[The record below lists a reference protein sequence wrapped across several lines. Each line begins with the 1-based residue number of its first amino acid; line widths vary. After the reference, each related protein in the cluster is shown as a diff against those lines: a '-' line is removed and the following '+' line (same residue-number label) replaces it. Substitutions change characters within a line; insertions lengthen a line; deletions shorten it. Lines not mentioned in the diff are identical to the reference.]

1 LDVWPALPL
10 VVEGSTAIT
19 PGTDN
24 IIAALGQSDRVCK
37 VELSLG
43 GQELE
48 EVLAAMQV
56 PFPELTQMVLSS
68 DDDSETA
75 LVIPDS
81 FLGGSAPRLRT
92 LSLKC
97 IPFPALPKLL
107 LSSTH
112 LVKLCLSEIPH
123 SGYISPEVMVA
134 LLPVLSSLKAL
145 YLKFRSP
152 ESRPVSESRSL
163 PSIKRSIL
171 PALTSFDFQ
180 GATEYLEELVANID
194 TPQLNE
200 LDITLFNQIGT
211 PRLAQ
216 FINRTSLTA
225 GDIAGVAFYGLKVQ
239 ALVRNLRISIL
250 CPEPDRQFSSVT
262 QIYKPLRTLSTVAN
276 LQILNDTDE
285 HTVVDA
291 IEDTLWLQLL
301 LPFTALKNLYL
312 PREFAPSIAAALKEL
327 VGRRKIEVLLSLEN
341 IFVKGFVPYRPLQE
355 IFDQFVAARQ
365 LSEHP
370 IAISAGTSGSD
381 AARKLQPMLSSFH
394 IHLISL

>member
-1 LDVWPALPL
+1 LPL

-327 VGRRKIEVLLSLEN
+327 VGHRILEVLPSLQN
-341 IFVKGFVPYRPLQE
+341 IFVEGLEPSGPLQE
-355 IFDQFVAARQ
+355 KIGQFVASRQ
-365 LSEHP
+365 LSDHP
-370 IAISAGTSGSD
+370 IAVSD
-381 AARKLQPMLSSFH
+381 WDRE
-394 IHLISL
+394 